1 MLNACQAHQC
11 GRSSQIKWPF
21 KAAPASVL
29 ASRLW
34 PRSWSRGPAL
44 PVVPGRRAPR
54 GGGDGARQLCPSD
67 DAGLRLVGSGEVA
80 TDWTVRMSSQARPH
94 KAGPSWDTHQDA
106 CPGQGSRQQVAPG
119 LFRLAGT
126 ERAQGGP
133 PRRGPCSLG
142 AMPPGAVCVQALPHP
157 PRRRPESRLLCTAH
171 GHMLTPELVR
181 WGHHSHTSS
190 PTFYSYKDSRAC
202 DAR

>member
-1 MLNACQAHQC
+1 MAQGPSRSRRPWRAPPRTRAASSLPGRTARLSRVPGQGGGRGRVAGSSALQARGDREAVLNACQAHQC

-67 DAGLRLVGSGEVA
+67 DAGLRLVRSGEVA

-94 KAGPSWDTHQDA
+94 KAGPHLAGAGTFLGHASLCVSRAGKEQTA
-106 CPGQGSRQQVAPG
+106 GGSRP
-119 LFRLAGT
+119 
-126 ERAQGGP
+126 
-133 PRRGPCSLG
+133 
-142 AMPPGAVCVQALPHP
+142 LP
-157 PRRRPESRLLCTAH
+157 SRWH
-171 GHMLTPELVR
+171 
-181 WGHHSHTSS
+181 
-190 PTFYSYKDSRAC
+190 
-202 DAR
+202 